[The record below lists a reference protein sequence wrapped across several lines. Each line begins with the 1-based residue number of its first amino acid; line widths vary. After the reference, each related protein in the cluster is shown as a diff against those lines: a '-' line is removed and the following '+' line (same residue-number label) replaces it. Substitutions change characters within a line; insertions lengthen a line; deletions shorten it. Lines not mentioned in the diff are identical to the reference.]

1 MICYK
6 KIDWLTF
13 LNEIYGLVNITIPI
27 DEELIVIELNY
38 LQDLAKLL
46 SKTPRRVVG
55 ILLGKNSF

>member
-55 ILLGKNSF
+55 IL